1 VEREEEIFRRKVEMK
16 MTRELAIKA
25 QEDDVHY
32 KQEVVSQLREEADAI
47 RQKHEAEQAAL
58 LEENRQLVKIIE
70 DQKENIREEVQKM
83 VKKNHIKREDQQAE
97 LAKAMEQKRKDE
109 EEELARRK
117 ELIEKIKEISK
128 NNKK

>member
-1 VEREEEIFRRKVEMK
+1 MK